1 MSQQGALISG
11 LDLSAYMVKDT
22 PRAIAFYRD
31 VFGLEPTK
39 VYSDDDGAEYEFAD
53 GTTFGLW
60 TGDGVMPFQTSVGI
74 LFAVDDL
81 AATLEAVRTHGV
93 AVLGE
98 YDTPLCTM
106 AVIHDTE
113 GNTVTLHYRKP
124 GNR

>member
-1 MSQQGALISG
+1 
-11 LDLSAYMVKDT
+11 MVKDA

-53 GTTFGLW
+53 GTAFGLW
-60 TGDGVMPFQTSVGI
+60 TGDGIVPFQTSVGI

-81 AATLEAVRTHGV
+81 PAVVEAVRAHDV
-93 AVLGE
+93 AVIGE
-98 YDTPLCTM
+98 YDTPLCRI
-106 AVIHDTE
+106 AVVHDTE
-113 GNTVTLHYRKP
+113 GNTVTLHQRKP